1 MFQKLTNFIF
11 ELQMLRRIKHE
22 GWRVAGIRDPESVAE
37 HSLTAAQIAFIL
49 AKMEKHPEPHKIVT
63 MVIFHDIAECRVGDV
78 HKIADRYIQKDEL
91 RAVSDQTKDLNKIG
105 KEIKELW
112 EEVENGNEI
121 AGIIAKDADLLE
133 QAFLA
138 KQYMEQGYKDC
149 QNWIDN
155 IAKFIITDSAKN
167 LLKTLQKTDSNEWRQ
182 HLKKV
187 KKA

>member
-1 MFQKLTNFIF
+1 MYCLARKACSSRSASLAMIPAISFPFSTSSHSSFI
-11 ELQMLRRIKHE
+11 
-22 GWRVAGIRDPESVAE
+22 
-37 HSLTAAQIAFIL
+37 SL
-49 AKMEKHPEPHKIVT
+49 P
-63 MVIFHDIAECRVGDV
+63 
-78 HKIADRYIQKDEL
+78 
-91 RAVSDQTKDLNKIG
+91 IG